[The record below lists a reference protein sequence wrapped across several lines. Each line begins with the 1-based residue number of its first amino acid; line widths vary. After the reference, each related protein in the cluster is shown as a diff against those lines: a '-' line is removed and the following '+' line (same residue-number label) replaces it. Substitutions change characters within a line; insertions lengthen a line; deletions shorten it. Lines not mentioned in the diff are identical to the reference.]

1 MDQKVEEG
9 LTIRIEVVLLI
20 NVKEMIT
27 MAIPTEKK
35 QLQDGVEMKFKVK
48 LMVHGEAT
56 KTIIE
61 QPIILFFQLKFF
73 NQATRPFL

>member
-35 QLQDGVEMKFKVK
+35 QLQDGVEMKYKVK
-48 LMVHGEAT
+48 MMVNGEAI

-61 QPIILFFQLKFF
+61 QPSILFFQLEFY
-73 NQATRPFL
+73 NQATIPK

>member
-48 LMVHGEAT
+48 LMVHGEAI

-61 QPIILFFQLKFF
+61 QPSILFFQLEFY
-73 NQATRPFL
+73 NQTTIPK

>member
-1 MDQKVEEG
+1 
-9 LTIRIEVVLLI
+9 
-20 NVKEMIT
+20 MIT

-48 LMVHGEAT
+48 LMVHGEAI

-61 QPIILFFQLKFF
+61 QPSILFFQLEFY
-73 NQATRPFL
+73 NQATIPK